1 MGTEKFQGGSTMVDA
16 MSMNH
21 NFVKIRT
28 LIFERFLLLWEFFF
42 RIAHGFMTIWYIG

>member
-1 MGTEKFQGGSTMVDA
+1 MVDA

-28 LIFERFLLLWEFFF
+28 LIFERFLLLWAFFF